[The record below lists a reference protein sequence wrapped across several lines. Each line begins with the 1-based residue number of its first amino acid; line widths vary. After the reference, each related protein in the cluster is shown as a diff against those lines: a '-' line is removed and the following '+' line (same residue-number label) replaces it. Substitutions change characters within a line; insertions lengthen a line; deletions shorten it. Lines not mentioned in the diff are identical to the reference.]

1 MKKSKHIDSK
11 TTVNN
16 KNTDKVEINDDLK
29 TLTMEDQNLGTPVV
43 HEIKNAMTDTATSK
57 SDKNENQLSSEKIW
71 DYKLDSIVLQSTA
84 KSGNTK
90 QKLSA
95 TTALQT
101 ERANYRKYPEV
112 KDRLIAM
119 CIEGKKSA
127 KEMADELGLSIH
139 TFYKY
144 KSMAMV
150 EYGHHFRTIDEV
162 LYNKK

>member
-1 MKKSKHIDSK
+1 
-11 TTVNN
+11 
-16 KNTDKVEINDDLK
+16 
-29 TLTMEDQNLGTPVV
+29 MEDQSLGTPVV
-43 HEIKNAMTDTATSK
+43 HEIKNAVTDTTISK
-57 SDKNENQLSSEKIW
+57 SDKNENQLASENIW
-71 DYKLDSIVLQSTA
+71 DYKLDSIVLPSTA

-90 QKLSA
+90 QKSSA

-101 ERANYRKYPEV
+101 ERTNYRKYPEV

-162 LYNKK
+162 LYSKEVVFD